1 INQEFRVM
9 ARRVSVPEIM
19 GRKGGR
25 KISMLTA
32 YDFALAGLVDRSG
45 VDMILVGDSLAMV
58 GLGHKDSLGVGM
70 EAMILLTGAVSRAV
84 ERALVVGDMPFM
96 SYQPSS
102 ELAVLNAGR
111 FLAEAGARAVKVEGG
126 TRVLSRIKA
135 ILAADIPVMGHIGLT
150 PQSLARLGGFK
161 VQGKTADAAKV
172 LVEEAQI
179 LAEAGCFSIVLEA
192 MPPHVA
198 EMVTQAVSVPTI
210 GIGAGPGCDGQVLV
224 TQDVLGLFERFKPK
238 FVKRYAE
245 IGKDIVTALSAFRA
259 EVEDGSFPGEE
270 HVYAMDG
277 KELDKLKK

>member
-1 INQEFRVM
+1 M
-9 ARRVSVPEIM
+9 AKQVSVPEIM

-32 YDFALAGLVDRSG
+32 YDFALARLVDGSG

-70 EAMILLTGAVSRAV
+70 DAMILLTGAVARAV

-96 SYQPSS
+96 SYQPSC
-102 ELAVLNAGR
+102 ELAVRSAGR

-126 TRVLSRIKA
+126 ARVLPQIKA
-135 ILAADIPVMGHIGLT
+135 ILDADIPVMGHIGLT
-150 PQSLARLGGFK
+150 PQSLARMGGFK

-198 EMVTQAVSVPTI
+198 EMVTGSVSVPTI

-224 TQDVLGLFERFKPK
+224 TQDVLGLFDRFRPK

-245 IGKDIVTALSAFRA
+245 IGKDITAALSAFKA

-270 HVYAMDG
+270 HTYAMDE